1 MEPVSRSASPLVN
14 TAGINQAFD
23 ISVEDSLIPTLM
35 PPGTEKAAPESI
47 LSEESLLKRKAYTG
61 YFIQHLIRFAMSAT
75 SFGLAVAATVLS
87 GGAGIPI
94 AAVTGAAMLIAAG
107 DACCA
112 LYNLMQVRNDR
123 EPLQTNND
131 CIVFTVKKLM
141 QNCCGERTA
150 ELVGDAASFVVRA
163 GIALSSVLFPQ
174 FLPAAHLSGSTAE
187 LLGDVSVGITGV
199 LTVVGGLLD
208 THTAHIERRQRDAV
222 KIINNSSEN
231 AQTQTDA
238 QTEDSALSDE
248 MIQSMV
254 AQLVDCYQRYRSQ
267 HNELQAS
274 CA

>member
-23 ISVEDSLIPTLM
+23 ISVEDRLIPTLM
-35 PPGTEKAAPESI
+35 PPGIEKAAPESI
-47 LSEESLLKRKAYTG
+47 LSEESRLKRKAYTG

-112 LYNLMQVRNDR
+112 LYNLIQVRNDR
-123 EPLQTNND
+123 EPLQTSND
-131 CIVFTVKKLM
+131 CIVLTVKKLM
-141 QNCCGERTA
+141 QNCCADRTA
-150 ELVGDAASFVVRA
+150 ELVGDAVSFVVRA

-187 LLGDVSVGITGV
+187 LLGDISVGITGG

-208 THTAHIERRQRDAV
+208 IHTAHIERRQRDV
-222 KIINNSSEN
+222 VETTNSNSEN
-231 AQTQTDA
+231 AQTQTD
-238 QTEDSALSDE
+238 DSVLSDA
-248 MIQSMV
+248 MIQDMV
-254 AQLVDCYQRYRSQ
+254 SQ
-267 HNELQAS
+267 VVACFERHRLEHQTFQAS
-274 CA
+274 TA